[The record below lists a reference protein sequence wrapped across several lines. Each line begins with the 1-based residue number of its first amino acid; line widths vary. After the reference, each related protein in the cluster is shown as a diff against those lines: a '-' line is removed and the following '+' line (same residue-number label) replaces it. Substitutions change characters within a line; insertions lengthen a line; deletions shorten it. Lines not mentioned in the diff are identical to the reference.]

1 VKAAFA
7 RRAEFQLFD
16 GAEYFFD
23 DIDRLSLDDYMP
35 EKADILRSR
44 VRTSGIVE
52 EKVCFVLFFFIL
64 DYD

>member
-1 VKAAFA
+1 MKAAFA

-52 EKVCFVLFFFIL
+52 EKVCCCFFIL